1 MAKHRPRPSQR
12 GKGNSSARDSTA
24 SNSESSAAQCV
35 SNEEMQREDA
45 VESTD
50 TGGGHDEMD
59 VAIHGQQEENVL
71 EQCEGEGSDRRA
83 DEACGEADR
92 VELEE
97 KEVEGGKEGVVDEA
111 DCGEGEEEEGEGEEG
126 SQGEEGNTEESE
138 AESGEEESEEEGDEV
153 DSVDGD
159 HEEDFLK
166 LTPLDDVEEVDLSPM
181 MKECNLQNYSGM
193 HISGAMT
200 IRVW

>member
-1 MAKHRPRPSQR
+1 
-12 GKGNSSARDSTA
+12 
-24 SNSESSAAQCV
+24 
-35 SNEEMQREDA
+35 MQREDA